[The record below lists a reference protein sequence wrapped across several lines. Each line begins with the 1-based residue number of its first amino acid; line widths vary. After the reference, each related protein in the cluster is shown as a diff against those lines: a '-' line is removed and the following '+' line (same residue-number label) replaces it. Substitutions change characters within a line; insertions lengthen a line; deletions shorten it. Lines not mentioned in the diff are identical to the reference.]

1 MLHFQLTCD
10 NKGLPAPASS
20 KAISY
25 EQARAIVIR
34 EVAAKAGAPV
44 VETTPLEMA
53 DGRVLARDVFADRP
67 YPTLDRTARDG
78 FAVRSEDMPGR
89 VRVIGEVRAGERF
102 ERAVGVGEA
111 VEIMTGAPVPDGA
124 DAVVMVEHVEREG
137 DWMVFDGAVPPGQFI
152 NFRGGEAQ
160 EGALLLRAGTPLG
173 YCEVALLASVGVATV
188 PVFARRKV
196 AIVTTGDELVMPD
209 QTPLPHQI
217 RNSNGYSLMAQVSRA
232 GGFPDLLG
240 VARDDL
246 GETQGVVDRGLT
258 ADLLLI
264 SGGVSAGKYDV
275 VEQALQSFGATIFFD
290 RVAIQPGQP
299 LVFGWARGCF
309 FFGLPGNPASTV
321 VTFELFARTALEMLN
336 GCPAREPVFSLA
348 RLAQSYRH
356 KPGLRRFLPAVV
368 SSGGEL
374 TPIAWTGSSD
384 IASLTRANAFMVVDP
399 ERAEWNAGEM
409 MPVLFK

>member
-1 MLHFQLTCD
+1 
-10 NKGLPAPASS
+10 LPAPASS

-25 EQARAIVIR
+25 EEARAIVVR
-34 EVAAKAGAPV
+34 EVAAKASASM
-44 VETTPLEMA
+44 VETAPLEAA
-53 DGRVLARDVFADRP
+53 DGRVLGADIFADRP
-67 YPTLDRTARDG
+67 YPALDRTARDG

-89 VRVIGEVRAGERF
+89 VRVIGEVRAGEWFSRT
-102 ERAVGVGEA
+102 VGPGEA
-111 VEIMTGAPVPDGA
+111 VEIMTGAPIPDGA
-124 DAVVMVEHVEREG
+124 DAVVMVEHVQREG
-137 DWMVFDGAVPPGQFI
+137 DSIVFDGPVPVGQFI
-152 NFRGGEAQ
+152 NFRGGEAR
-160 EGALLLRAGTPLG
+160 EGALLLSAGTRLG

-188 PVFARRKV
+188 PVFARRTV
-196 AIVTTGDELVMPD
+196 AIVTTGDELVSPD

-217 RNSNGYSLMAQVSRA
+217 RNSNGYSLMAQVRRT
-232 GGFPDLLG
+232 GGIPELLG
-240 VARDDL
+240 VARDDVD
-246 GETQGVVDRGLT
+246 ETRAVMERGLK

-275 VEQALQSFGATIFFD
+275 VEQALRSCGATIFFD

-299 LVFGWARGCF
+299 LVFGSARGRF

-321 VTFELFARTALEMLN
+321 ITFELFARTALEILS
-336 GCPAREPVFSLA
+336 GSPPQEPIFGMA
-348 RLAQSYRH
+348 RLTQSYGH

-368 SSGGEL
+368 SNEGEL

-399 ERAEWNAGEM
+399 HRKEWKAGDM